1 LTSARWP
8 RAICAQRRIDEVHH
22 HHRRSC
28 SRSTLPGCPAI
39 AVQPRRWRFVWPER
53 GGAEGDLMELNG
65 WPASPQMLRLHGASA
80 RSAQGGRTYDR
91 IMDET
96 P

>member
-1 LTSARWP
+1 
-8 RAICAQRRIDEVHH
+8 
-22 HHRRSC
+22 
-28 SRSTLPGCPAI
+28 
-39 AVQPRRWRFVWPER
+39 
-53 GGAEGDLMELNG
+53 MELNG

-80 RSAQGGRTYDR
+80 RGAQGGRTYDR

>member
-1 LTSARWP
+1 
-8 RAICAQRRIDEVHH
+8 
-22 HHRRSC
+22 
-28 SRSTLPGCPAI
+28 
-39 AVQPRRWRFVWPER
+39 
-53 GGAEGDLMELNG
+53 MELNG
-65 WPASPQMLRLHGASA
+65 WPASLQMLRLHCASA

>member
-1 LTSARWP
+1 MAVRLAR
-8 RAICAQRRIDEVHH
+8 ARR
-22 HHRRSC
+22 
-28 SRSTLPGCPAI
+28 
-39 AVQPRRWRFVWPER
+39 
-53 GGAEGDLMELNG
+53 AEGDLMELNG
-65 WPASPQMLRLHGASA
+65 WPASPQMLRLNGASA